1 MYICVCKAVSDK
13 RIDRAVKTGVM
24 TLRELSQQTGLGTCC
39 GKCVSDARRTLSDAL
54 ARSAAQMNIAVAA

>member
-13 RIDRAVKTGVM
+13 RIDRSVQAGVV

-39 GKCVSDARRTLSDAL
+39 GKCVGEARRQLSESL
-54 ARSAAQMNIAVAA
+54 ARHGHRNAMPVAA